1 MDGLPL
7 RAADKSIISLAA
19 AAAVTGPPA
28 VAAVPGTVGDTGL
41 TPQAASTAVAG
52 TGFAGLDLTTT
63 AGADKAIANMDNA
76 LTAINGARADMGALQ
91 NRFQSVVRNL
101 QGTVENL
108 TASRSRI
115 MDTDFASETAN
126 LTRAQI
132 LQQAG
137 TAMLAQANQVPN
149 GVLALLR

>member
-1 MDGLPL
+1 MNNY
-7 RAADKSIISLAA
+7 
-19 AAAVTGPPA
+19 
-28 VAAVPGTVGDTGL
+28 GTVPLNSAGAVNTGIAIAGGLGITTETGL
-41 TPQAASTAVAG
+41 TAQAASVAVAG
-52 TGFAGLDLTTT
+52 TGFAGLDITTA

-101 QGTVENL
+101 QSTVENL